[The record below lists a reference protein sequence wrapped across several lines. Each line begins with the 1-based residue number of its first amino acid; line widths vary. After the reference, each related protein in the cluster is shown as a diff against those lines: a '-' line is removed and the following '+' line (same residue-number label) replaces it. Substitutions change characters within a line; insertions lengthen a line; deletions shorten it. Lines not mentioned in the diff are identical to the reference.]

1 MASRYNQNDSDSDM
15 DIDDG
20 DNYEE
25 EEEEEEGEEED
36 DSHNRVPCEICDDM
50 VLFDEYAD
58 HLERCIMGGTHVE
71 SAVIRTDTFI
81 LPSTEFPTQIP
92 SFLRNISLERGLVPT
107 DAFALVGARLI
118 QYMQNGNEY
127 EYNLLMQELMGG
139 AVNSG
144 IVDINAVIPLY
155 TETVP
160 PDTLCSICCETI
172 PFKDAETGVERAVR
186 KTKCNHFYCDP
197 CISKWVEASKRCPNC
212 IANLE

>member
-1 MASRYNQNDSDSDM
+1 M
-15 DIDDG
+15 DIDED
-20 DNYEE
+20 DDYDEE
-25 EEEEEEGEEED
+25 EVEEDDEEGEQEDED

-50 VLFDEYAD
+50 VLFEEYAD
-58 HLERCIMGGTHVE
+58 HLERCITGELTTE
-71 SAVIRTDTFI
+71 SAVIRTETFI
-81 LPSTEFPTQIP
+81 LPANDFPTQIP

-144 IVDINAVIPLY
+144 IADINAVIPLY

-172 PFKDAETGVERAVR
+172 PFKDAETGVARAVR